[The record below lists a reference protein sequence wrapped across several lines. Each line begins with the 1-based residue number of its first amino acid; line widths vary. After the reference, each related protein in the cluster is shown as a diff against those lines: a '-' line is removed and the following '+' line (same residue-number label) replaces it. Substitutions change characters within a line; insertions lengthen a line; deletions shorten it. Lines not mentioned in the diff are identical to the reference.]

1 MTFWND
7 SKLNPTRQFRFMVS
21 NGTNWWWVSSCSKPS
36 YQISTEE
43 YKLINHKFKYPGV
56 VTWNDVELSIVD
68 TGKTAKVFYNA
79 LVYGGYGIDNQS
91 IVFAINKNDEILYE
105 NKSLN
110 IEELSKFIQSKN
122 KKYILDLDKESSIY
136 FFNRIMKEFKVKD
149 IKKVFVKVIEKEN
162 DK

>member
-1 MTFWND
+1 MHL
-7 SKLNPTRQFRFMVS
+7 K
-21 NGTNWWWVSSCSKPS
+21 
-36 YQISTEE
+36 
-43 YKLINHKFKYPGV
+43 KFKRANKTLEMVNLIPMINLIFLLLIFFLLTGV
-56 VTWNDVELSIVD
+56 ISKKDSNDISRPESEFGNEVE
-68 TGKTAKVFYNA
+68 
-79 LVYGGYGIDNQS
+79 IDNQS